1 MSLEEIPVE
10 VLISYA
16 KLDEDSV
23 KVLTPKDDGT
33 IEYTYYRKD
42 ESGGSDIRP
51 LEDLLQMLPDG
62 KTGAILLGINFG
74 ENSAEEVTFRVFTR
88 DADGIMKG
96 MEYIIKK

>member
-42 ESGGSDIRP
+42 ESGGSD
-51 LEDLLQMLPDG
+51 
-62 KTGAILLGINFG
+62 
-74 ENSAEEVTFRVFTR
+74 NSAEEVTFRVFTR

>member
-33 IEYTYYRKD
+33 IEYTVLHYSDNFD
-42 ESGGSDIRP
+42 E
-51 LEDLLQMLPDG
+51 
-62 KTGAILLGINFG
+62 IL
-74 ENSAEEVTFRVFTR
+74 
-88 DADGIMKG
+88 
-96 MEYIIKK
+96 IKE

>member
-1 MSLEEIPVE
+1 
-10 VLISYA
+10 
-16 KLDEDSV
+16 
-23 KVLTPKDDGT
+23 
-33 IEYTYYRKD
+33 
-42 ESGGSDIRP
+42 
-51 LEDLLQMLPDG
+51 MLPDG